1 MSATVE
7 SLTRPI
13 APDQTAPRSDRP
25 RIKAYV
31 RDRNTESVLRDA
43 LGDLLVNPDAV
54 RRADLAATKRALQQE
69 TPPQALILDV
79 SDEVNPLI
87 VLEDLSQ
94 FVEPG
99 VRVLA
104 IGSEQGVEF
113 YREVT
118 RTLGVLEYVPKPLNR
133 DTVARL
139 FKPWITGRELA
150 DLAIHAGRIVTVT
163 GVRGG
168 VGATTIAANLAT
180 YLGEATR
187 RHTLLM
193 DADLHGGTAA
203 LLVAAETTDALR
215 IALQHPDR
223 VDEVFLQ
230 RGVRKVSNRLH
241 VLSAEESLDNLPL
254 IEPEAGGELLAKLR
268 RHYNYVIVDVPR
280 YATPFNRALLDAAHQ
295 HVLVMDGSLASV
307 RDALRFVKLPP
318 GRPQSRP
325 PIVVLN
331 HAGQPG
337 TLSRKQV
344 LAGLGQNPEIVI
356 PHLPAVLGYASTI
369 GRPAGRRGGKFRD
382 AIAQLSQEIT
392 VAAGG
397 READAS
403 RGMLARWFGR

>member
-1 MSATVE
+1 MSATIE
-7 SLTRPI
+7 ALARPASLTQ
-13 APDQTAPRSDRP
+13 AAPRGDREAV
-25 RIKAYV
+25 KAYV
-31 RDRNTESVLRDA
+31 RDRNTEAVLREA
-43 LGDLLVNPDAV
+43 LSDLLVSPEAV
-54 RRADLAATKRALQQE
+54 RRADLTATKRALQQE
-69 TPPQALILDV
+69 AAPHALILDV
-79 SDEVNPLI
+79 SDEANPLM

-99 VRVLA
+99 VRVLV

-139 FKPWITGRELA
+139 FKPWITGREPA

-168 VGATTIAANLAT
+168 VGATTVAVNLAS

-187 RHTLLM
+187 RHTLLV

-203 LLVAAETTDALR
+203 LLASAEATDALR
-215 IALQHPDR
+215 VALQHPDR
-223 VDEVFLQ
+223 VDDVFLQ
-230 RGVRKVSNRLH
+230 RGVRKVSDRLH
-241 VLSAEESLDNLPL
+241 VLSAEESLDSLPL
-254 IEPEAGGELLAKLR
+254 IEPESGAELQAKLR

-280 YATPFNRALLDAAHQ
+280 YATAFNRALLDSAHQ
-295 HVLVMDGSLASV
+295 HVLVMDGSLASI
-307 RDALRFVKLPP
+307 RDALRFIKLPP
-318 GRPQSRP
+318 SRAQSRP

-344 LAGLGQNPEIVI
+344 LAGLGQNPEITI
-356 PHLPAVLGYASTI
+356 PHLPTVLGYASTI
-369 GRPAGRRGGKFRD
+369 GKPASRRGGKFRD
-382 AIAQLSQEIT
+382 AIAHLSQEIT

-397 READAS
+397 RQAAS
-403 RGMLARWFGR
+403 PRGLLARWFDR